1 MNTEHEFVA
10 EMARQKARESLLNAR
25 NTLERALQ
33 EMDRYISQ
41 FDDAATDRDRAKV
54 LNWSIN
60 NLVCNIQPNLRID
73 LLADSQSEL
82 SKRD

>member
-1 MNTEHEFVA
+1 MKTEHEFVT
-10 EMARQKARESLLNAR
+10 EVTRQKARESLLNAR

-33 EMDRYISQ
+33 EMDRYLAQ
-41 FDDAATDRDRAKV
+41 FDDAATDRDRAKI

-60 NLVCNIQPNLRID
+60 HLACNIQPNLRID

-82 SKRD
+82 SKRG

>member
-1 MNTEHEFVA
+1 MKTEHEFVA
-10 EMARQKARESLLNAR
+10 EMTRQKARESLVNAR

-33 EMDRYISQ
+33 EMDRYIAQ

-60 NLVCNIQPNLRID
+60 HLVCNIQPNLRID
-73 LLADSQSEL
+73 LLADGQSEL

>member
-1 MNTEHEFVA
+1 MKTEHEIVA
-10 EMARQKARESLLNAR
+10 EMTRKNARESLVNAR

-33 EMDRYISQ
+33 EMGRYIAQ

-60 NLVCNIQPNLRID
+60 HLVCNIQPNLRID

>member
-1 MNTEHEFVA
+1 MKTEHEIVA
-10 EMARQKARESLLNAR
+10 EMTRKNARESLMNAR

-33 EMDRYISQ
+33 EMDRYIAQ
-41 FDDAATDRDRAKV
+41 FDDAANDWDRAKV

-60 NLVCNIQPNLRID
+60 HLVCNIQPNLRID